1 MGFCLGEWSNPVGGL
16 AKGVVT
22 VDNFWESFCIDGSA
36 VVTTGVWVG
45 RQVTPGHGFKLA
57 VMISSI
63 ISLRS
68 WGVGA
73 QITGL

>member
-36 VVTTGVWVG
+36 VVTTGVCV
-45 RQVTPGHGFKLA
+45 
-57 VMISSI
+57 
-63 ISLRS
+63 
-68 WGVGA
+68 
-73 QITGL
+73 